1 MNASLSDGNETVID
15 IFILSANSPLSTLLE
30 KQLREEGYY
39 VTLFSD
45 GTHLLETLRNG
56 KPNLLICDTTAP
68 EADSFEVCRQI
79 KADDYLWNI
88 PVLVI
93 TGASDLKDLLSV
105 LDCNADNFIAHPFD
119 PPYLLSLIE
128 GILTVPVERPTPDQI
143 KTQFKIKHDDQVFV
157 VTADRRKLL
166 EFLLSSF
173 EIAVN
178 KSSDLSRALDDNHNL
193 GTTIRNLE
201 DHVHEN
207 TKVIGIINE
216 NLKSKEQT
224 VADLTSRLSDREQT
238 VRQHIATIDQLTR
251 DLSSEKTACEDTQ
264 SDLQRVEQEKAE
276 SLAAH
281 QTTIDQLQRQVSD
294 LSSELATVKP
304 ALEQARSDLVRETS
318 LRKENE
324 DELIAITSL
333 KEEAE
338 KALSSLTTEFEQ
350 LKINFGTEKNRASE
364 AEQDLRAVLQA
375 KDQSEQDLTGIIN
388 DLKDT
393 AKEQAA
399 AISRLRE
406 ESVSEIARLKEESES
421 EIARMRE
428 ESGSEI
434 NRLKEESESQIT
446 RLKEESGTEITRLN
460 EELGSEHA
468 RLVQAEENLTAVT
481 AAKEQSETSL
491 QATIDAMQHAL
502 SELQARFETAQ
513 KSAEQKLMSLSGTL
527 AETKAALDA
536 ETRITTSQKEDLD
549 RVFEE
554 KEKAKA
560 HAETLAGSIRELQE
574 ALVQEKNRYREN
586 EARMNGLI
594 QQRDLELGELRTTH
608 DDTRTALSSHASSL
622 EQLKRELDAAAADRM
637 ELEGELQAAEEKVRQ
652 AGQDLVSTS
661 EARELDKQ
669 KFSSLNDDLE
679 RVKTSLEQETL
690 RRQETE
696 DQLRDALSQQQHM
709 EQDLDRL
716 MAETRTL
723 HADLITEKRMHEE
736 AKEQNQSLE
745 EQVAALN
752 QEKREAEQA
761 AADLSAE
768 IDQARTALADE
779 WEDHMTDKERLA
791 AAAAP
796 KPQPRPAPFP
806 GLRREAEI
814 IKKRSLIVKTPNIP
828 SEIRP
833 LPKSMVAIDP
843 VKTSE
848 FDTPHIKSVE
858 DLYEDDEDDRKKP
871 AERPVVSIVQEPA
884 TEPVRDVLPDVM
896 SDRSGD
902 EESFF
907 EDNRLTGTDSDDV
920 TDDDADDDDSS
931 GEQNDSGPVSGQNV
945 AFNRAQWLDLL
956 KWSHHCDVLSQ
967 DQRMQ
972 IVRMGRL
979 IQKGRRLTNK
989 QEEQVLEM
997 IALVQRLGYRIPQ

>member
-1 MNASLSDGNETVID
+1 M
-15 IFILSANSPLSTLLE
+15 
-30 KQLREEGYY
+30 
-39 VTLFSD
+39 
-45 GTHLLETLRNG
+45 
-56 KPNLLICDTTAP
+56 
-68 EADSFEVCRQI
+68 
-79 KADDYLWNI
+79 
-88 PVLVI
+88 
-93 TGASDLKDLLSV
+93 
-105 LDCNADNFIAHPFD
+105 
-119 PPYLLSLIE
+119 
-128 GILTVPVERPTPDQI
+128 
-143 KTQFKIKHDDQVFV
+143 
-157 VTADRRKLL
+157 
-166 EFLLSSF
+166 
-173 EIAVN
+173 
-178 KSSDLSRALDDNHNL
+178 
-193 GTTIRNLE
+193 
-201 DHVHEN
+201 
-207 TKVIGIINE
+207 
-216 NLKSKEQT
+216 
-224 VADLTSRLSDREQT
+224 
-238 VRQHIATIDQLTR
+238 
-251 DLSSEKTACEDTQ
+251 
-264 SDLQRVEQEKAE
+264 
-276 SLAAH
+276 
-281 QTTIDQLQRQVSD
+281 
-294 LSSELATVKP
+294 
-304 ALEQARSDLVRETS
+304 
-318 LRKENE
+318 
-324 DELIAITSL
+324 
-333 KEEAE
+333 
-338 KALSSLTTEFEQ
+338 
-350 LKINFGTEKNRASE
+350 
-364 AEQDLRAVLQA
+364 
-375 KDQSEQDLTGIIN
+375 
-388 DLKDT
+388 
-393 AKEQAA
+393 
-399 AISRLRE
+399 
-406 ESVSEIARLKEESES
+406 
-421 EIARMRE
+421 
-428 ESGSEI
+428 
-434 NRLKEESESQIT
+434 
-446 RLKEESGTEITRLN
+446 
-460 EELGSEHA
+460 
-468 RLVQAEENLTAVT
+468 QAEENLTAVT
-481 AAKEQSETSL
+481 AAKDQSETSL

-554 KEKAKA
+554 KEKAEA

-594 QQRDLELGELRTTH
+594 QQRDLELGELRTAH

-696 DQLRDALSQQQHM
+696 NQLRDALSQQQHM

-848 FDTPHIKSVE
+848 FDTPRIKSVE

-907 EDNRLTGTDSDDV
+907 EDNRLSGTDSDDI

-931 GEQNDSGPVSGQNV
+931 GEQNDSGPVSGQNI

-997 IALVQRLGYRIPQ
+997 IALVRGSGTDRSDLFLSSESLSESNFILNPFIKDCVSFGQIAASKDSPVFRRFPEGEPRILTEREEFNPVISPERKKISLLSLPVAIEPVRNPQDKPDHEHRCGGKDDRNPLHGREGDGGKHGTAVLDDGDLDRDHEAHHDKEGRVAFEERRHLPVKRPAVDPVPDRCHDEAGKEDRAHLFRCCPAKEAGRHLEKAGDDEERAGHEDREPHERCDDRASCGTGVWFIRPLCGASEQRANAARVSMMILIQRIWMMVKGSGKAEQRRDEDEDAGAEVDGELEEDEPLDVLVQRPAPPDRARDRGKGVVQEDDVACLPGNLCPGNTHGKAHVRVLEGRRIVRPVTGHCHDRPVPLERFDQEELVHGFGPGHHVKVPRGCSLFIFGERTELRAGHDRAALHDARLFCNGPGSLRVIPGDHPYFNPCMLAGGNGLGDIVPEVVADADKSVPREPGLGLVPVQ

>member
-15 IFILSANSPLSTLLE
+15 IFILSANSPLSSQLE

-56 KPNLLICDTTAP
+56 KPNLLICDTTVP

-88 PVLVI
+88 PVLII

-128 GILTVPVERPTPDQI
+128 GTLTVPVERPTPDQI

-178 KSSDLSRALDDNHNL
+178 KSSDLSRAQDDNRNL

-201 DHVHEN
+201 DSVHEN

-224 VADLTSRLSDREQT
+224 IADLTSQLSDREQA
-238 VRQHIATIDQLTR
+238 VRGNIATIDQLTR
-251 DLSSEKTACEDTQ
+251 DLSTEKTACEDTR
-264 SDLQRVEQEKAE
+264 SNLQRVEQEKAE

-281 QTTIDQLQRQVSD
+281 QATIDQLQRQVSD

-304 ALEQARSDLVRETS
+304 ALERAQSDLARES
-318 LRKENE
+318 GQRKETE
-324 DELIAITSL
+324 DELSATNSQKEQAEQALIA
-333 KEEAE
+333 
-338 KALSSLTTEFEQ
+338 LTTEFEQ
-350 LKINFGTEKNRASE
+350 LKITVGTEKNRAQE
-364 AEQDLRAVLQA
+364 AEQELTAVLQA
-375 KDQSEQDLTGIIN
+375 KNQSEQDLTAIIN
-388 DLKDT
+388 DLKET

-399 AISRLRE
+399 ALSRLRE
-406 ESVSEIARLKEESES
+406 ESGSEITRLKEESGSEITRLKEESGSEIARLKEELE
-421 EIARMRE
+421 
-428 ESGSEI
+428 
-434 NRLKEESESQIT
+434 
-446 RLKEESGTEITRLN
+446 
-460 EELGSEHA
+460 SEHA
-468 RLVQAEENLTAVT
+468 RLRQTREDLNTVT
-481 AAKEQSETSL
+481 AAKEQSEASL
-491 QATIDAMQHAL
+491 QEGIDAGKQDL
-502 SELQARFETAQ
+502 SEMQDRFDSAQ
-513 KSAEQKLMSLSGTL
+513 KSAEQKLASLSGTL
-527 AETKAALDA
+527 AETKAALEA
-536 ETRITTSQKEDLD
+536 ETRNRASQEADLA
-549 RVFEE
+549 RVYEE
-554 KEKAKA
+554 KEKAEA
-560 HAETLAGSIRELQE
+560 RAETLAASIRELQE
-574 ALVQEKNRYREN
+574 ALVQEKNRFKEN

-594 QQRDLELGELRTTH
+594 QQRDREIGEIRTAH
-608 DDTRTALSSHASSL
+608 DDTRTALSSHATSL
-622 EQLKRELDAAAADRM
+622 EQMKRELDAAASART
-637 ELEGELQAAEEKVRQ
+637 ELEGKLQLAEERIHRI
-652 AGQDLVSTS
+652 GQDLESTS
-661 EARELDKQ
+661 EGREQDKQ
-669 KFSSLNDDLE
+669 KFTLLTDDLE

-690 RRQETE
+690 RRQEAE
-696 DQLRDALSQQQHM
+696 DQLRDALSQQQHL
-709 EQDLDRL
+709 EQDLERL
-716 MAETRTL
+716 MSETKTL
-723 HADLITEKRMHEE
+723 HANLSAERTMHED
-736 AKEQNQSLE
+736 AQMQARSLE
-745 EQVAALN
+745 EQVEALN
-752 QEKREAEQA
+752 REKREAEQA

-768 IDQARTALADE
+768 IDQARVALADE

-791 AAAAP
+791 AAAATR
-796 KPQPRPAPFP
+796 PQIRPSPFP
-806 GLRREAEI
+806 GVRREAEI

-871 AERPVVSIVQEPA
+871 AGSPVVSIVQEPA
-884 TEPVRDVLPDVM
+884 TEPVRDVLPDGM
-896 SDRSGD
+896 SDRTR
-902 EESFF
+902 EEDSFF
-907 EDNRLTGTDSDDV
+907 EDNQTYGTDSGDTV
-920 TDDDADDDDSS
+920 DDDTDNDDSPRDTSDAAPGS
-931 GEQNDSGPVSGQNV
+931 GKNI
-945 AFNRAQWLDLL
+945 AFNRGQWLDLL
-956 KWSHHCDVLSQ
+956 KWSHHCDALSQ

-979 IQKGRRLTNK
+979 IQKGRKLTNK

>member
-15 IFILSANSPLSTLLE
+15 IFILSANSPLSSQLE

-88 PVLVI
+88 PVLII

-105 LDCNADNFIAHPFD
+105 LDCNADNFIAYPFD

-128 GILTVPVERPTPDQI
+128 GTLTVPVERPTPDQI

-178 KSSDLSRALDDNHNL
+178 KSSDLSRALDDNRNL

-201 DHVHEN
+201 DTVHEN

-224 VADLTSRLSDREQT
+224 IADLTSQLSDREQA
-238 VRQHIATIDQLTR
+238 VRGHIATIDQLTR
-251 DLSSEKTACEDTQ
+251 DLSTEKTACEDTRGN
-264 SDLQRVEQEKAE
+264 LQRVEQEKAE

-281 QTTIDQLQRQVSD
+281 QATIDQLQRQVSD

-304 ALEQARSDLVRETS
+304 ALERAQSDLARES
-318 LRKENE
+318 GQRKETE
-324 DELIAITSL
+324 DELSATTSQ
-333 KEEAE
+333 KEQAE
-338 KALSSLTTEFEQ
+338 QALSSLTTEFEQ
-350 LKINFGTEKNRASE
+350 LKITVGTEKNRAQE
-364 AEQDLRAVLQA
+364 AEQELTAVLQA
-375 KDQSEQDLTGIIN
+375 KNQSEQDLTAIIN
-388 DLKDT
+388 DLKET

-399 AISRLRE
+399 ALSRLRE
-406 ESVSEIARLKEESES
+406 ESGSEIARLKEESGS
-421 EIARMRE
+421 EIAR
-428 ESGSEI
+428 
-434 NRLKEESESQIT
+434 LKEELE
-446 RLKEESGTEITRLN
+446 
-460 EELGSEHA
+460 SEHD
-468 RLVQAEENLTAVT
+468 RLRQTREDLNTVT
-481 AAKEQSETSL
+481 AAKEQSEASL
-491 QATIDAMQHAL
+491 QAGIDAGKQDL
-502 SELQARFETAQ
+502 SEMQDRFDSAQ
-513 KSAEQKLMSLSGTL
+513 KSAEQKLASLSGTL
-527 AETKAALDA
+527 AETKAALEA
-536 ETRITTSQKEDLD
+536 ETRNRASQEADLA
-549 RVFEE
+549 RVYEE
-554 KEKAKA
+554 KEKAEA
-560 HAETLAGSIRELQE
+560 QAETLAASMKELQD
-574 ALVQEKNRYREN
+574 ALAQEKNRYKEN

-594 QQRDLELGELRTTH
+594 QQRDREIGELRTAH

-622 EQLKRELDAAAADRM
+622 EQMKQELDAAASART
-637 ELEGELQAAEEKVRQ
+637 ELEGKLRLAEERIHQV
-652 AGQDLVSTS
+652 GQDLASAS
-661 EARELDKQ
+661 EGREQEKQ
-669 KFSSLNDDLE
+669 KFTTLTGDLE

-690 RRQETE
+690 RRQEAE
-696 DQLRDALSQQQHM
+696 DQLREALSQQQHL
-709 EQDLDRL
+709 EQDLEQL
-716 MAETRTL
+716 MSETKTL
-723 HADLITEKRMHEE
+723 HADLNAERKMHED
-736 AKEQNQSLE
+736 AQMQARSLE
-745 EQVAALN
+745 EQVDALN
-752 QEKREAEQA
+752 REKREAEQA

-768 IDQARTALADE
+768 IDQARVALADE

-791 AAAAP
+791 AAAATR
-796 KPQPRPAPFP
+796 PQIRPSPFP
-806 GLRREAEI
+806 GVKREAEI

-843 VKTSE
+843 VKASE
-848 FDTPHIKSVE
+848 FSTPRIKSVE

-884 TEPVRDVLPDVM
+884 TEPVRDVLPDVL
-896 SDRSGD
+896 SDRTRD
-902 EESFF
+902 EDSFF
-907 EDNRLTGTDSDDV
+907 EDNETYGTDSGDTV
-920 TDDDADDDDSS
+920 DDDTDTADSPRDTSDGAS
-931 GEQNDSGPVSGQNV
+931 GSGKNI
-945 AFNRAQWLDLL
+945 AFNRGQWLDLL
-956 KWSHHCDVLSQ
+956 KWSHHCDALSQ

-979 IQKGRRLTNK
+979 IQKGRKLTNK

>member
-39 VTLFSD
+39 ITLFSD

-56 KPNLLICDTTAP
+56 KPNLLICDTTVP

-93 TGASDLKDLLSV
+93 TGASDLRDLLSV

-128 GILTVPVERPTPDQI
+128 GTLTVPVERPTPDQI

-178 KSSDLSRALDDNHNL
+178 KSSDLSRALDDNRNL

-201 DHVHEN
+201 DNVKEN
-207 TKVIGIINE
+207 TKVIGIIND

-224 VADLTSRLSDREQT
+224 VADLTHQLSDREQT
-238 VRQHIATIDQLTR
+238 VRHDIETIDQLTR
-251 DLSSEKTACEDTQ
+251 DLSTEKTAGENIR

-281 QTTIDQLQRQVSD
+281 QATIDQLQRQVSD
-294 LSSELATVKP
+294 LSSELGIVKP
-304 ALEQARSDLVRETS
+304 ALDHAQSDLERETGR
-318 LRKENE
+318 RKETE
-324 DELIAITSL
+324 DELSTTTSL
-333 KEEAE
+333 KEQAE

-350 LKINFGTEKNRASE
+350 LKINVGTEKNRASE
-364 AEQDLRAVLQA
+364 AEQELRAVLQA

-399 AISRLRE
+399 AISRLKE
-406 ESVSEIARLKEESES
+406 ETGSEIARLREERESEH
-421 EIARMRE
+421 
-428 ESGSEI
+428 G
-434 NRLKEESESQIT
+434 
-446 RLKEESGTEITRLN
+446 
-460 EELGSEHA
+460 
-468 RLVQAEENLTAVT
+468 RLVQTEENLNAVT
-481 AAKEQSETSL
+481 AAKEQSETAL
-491 QATIDAMQHAL
+491 QATIDAGQQAL
-502 SELQARFETAQ
+502 SELQDRFDSAQ
-513 KSAEQKLMSLSGTL
+513 KSAEQKLISLSGTL
-527 AETKAALDA
+527 AETKAALEA
-536 ETRITTSQKEDLD
+536 ETRNRASREADLA
-549 RVFEE
+549 RVSEE
-554 KEKAKA
+554 KEKAEA
-560 HAETLAGSIRELQE
+560 QAETLAGSIRELQE
-574 ALVQEKNRYREN
+574 ALVQEKNRYRET

-594 QQRDLELGELRTTH
+594 QQRDLEIGELRTAH
-608 DDTRTALSSHASSL
+608 DDTRTALSSHESSL
-622 EQLKRELDAAAADRM
+622 EQLKRELDAASSARM
-637 ELEGELQAAEEKVRQ
+637 ELEGKLQAAEEKILQ
-652 AGQDLVSTS
+652 TSQELVNAS
-661 EARELDKQ
+661 ELRDQEKQ

-679 RVKTSLEQETL
+679 RVKTSIEQETL
-690 RRQETE
+690 RRQEAE

-716 MAETRTL
+716 VAETRTL
-723 HADLITEKRMHEE
+723 HADLSAERRMRED

-768 IDQARTALADE
+768 IDQARVALADE

-791 AAAAP
+791 AAVAP

-806 GLRREAEI
+806 GVRREAEI

-843 VKTSE
+843 VKASE

-884 TEPVRDVLPDVM
+884 TEPVQNVLPDVM
-896 SDRSGD
+896 SGRTRD
-902 EESFF
+902 EDSFF
-907 EDNRLTGTDSDDV
+907 EDNGLTDTESDD
-920 TDDDADDDDSS
+920 TTNDDADDDDSS
-931 GEQNDSGPVSGQNV
+931 GDRNDPGPVSGQNV

>member
-56 KPNLLICDTTAP
+56 KPNLLICDTTVP

-93 TGASDLKDLLSV
+93 TGASDLRDLLSV

-128 GILTVPVERPTPDQI
+128 GTLTVPVERPTPDQI

-178 KSSDLSRALDDNHNL
+178 KSSDLSRAQDDNRNL

-201 DHVHEN
+201 DSVHEN
-207 TKVIGIINE
+207 TKVIGIING

-224 VADLTSRLSDREQT
+224 IADLTSQLSDREQT
-238 VRQHIATIDQLTR
+238 VRHQIAAIDQLTR
-251 DLSSEKTACEDTQ
+251 DLSAEKTAGEDTRGE
-264 SDLQRVEQEKAE
+264 LQRVEQEKAE
-276 SLAAH
+276 SLAVH
-281 QTTIDQLQRQVSD
+281 QATIDQLQRQVSD
-294 LSSELATVKP
+294 LSSELGIVKP
-304 ALEQARSDLVRETS
+304 ALESMQSDLAREIS
-318 LRKENE
+318 QRKETG
-324 DELIAITSL
+324 DELSTTILL
-333 KEEAE
+333 KDQAE
-338 KALSSLTTEFEQ
+338 KALSTLTTEFEQ
-350 LKINFGTEKNRASE
+350 LKINIGTEKNRATE
-364 AEQDLRAVLQA
+364 AEQELKAVLQA

-388 DLKDT
+388 DLKET

-399 AISRLRE
+399 ALSRLRE
-406 ESVSEIARLKEESES
+406 ESASEIARIKEKSETESARFREESASEIARLK
-421 EIARMRE
+421 
-428 ESGSEI
+428 G
-434 NRLKEESESQIT
+434 
-446 RLKEESGTEITRLN
+446 
-460 EELGSEHA
+460 ELESEHA
-468 RLVQAEENLTAVT
+468 RLVQTVETLNAVT
-481 AAKEQSETSL
+481 AEKEQSESSL
-491 QATIDAMQHAL
+491 QATIDAGQHAL
-502 SELQARFETAQ
+502 SDLQARFDSAQ
-513 KSAEQKLMSLSGTL
+513 KSQEQKLASMAGTL
-527 AETKAALDA
+527 AETKAAL
-536 ETRITTSQKEDLD
+536 ETETQDNASRQEDLV
-549 RVFEE
+549 RVSEE
-554 KEKAKA
+554 KEKAEAQVK
-560 HAETLAGSIRELQE
+560 TLAGSIRELQE

-586 EARMNGLI
+586 EARMNGI
-594 QQRDLELGELRTTH
+594 IGQRDQELGVLRTAH
-608 DDTRTALSSHASSL
+608 DDTRTALSSHESSL
-622 EQLKRELDAAAADRM
+622 EHLKKELDAAASARM
-637 ELEGELQAAEEKVRQ
+637 EQEVKLQAAEQRILQ
-652 AGQDLVSTS
+652 AEQELLTTS
-661 EARELDKQ
+661 EAREQETQ
-669 KFSSLNDDLE
+669 KLSTIRDEME
-679 RVKTSLEQETL
+679 RIKDSLEQETL

-696 DQLRDALSQQQHM
+696 DQLRDALSQQQHL

-716 MAETRTL
+716 VTETRTL
-723 HADLITEKRMHEE
+723 HADLSAERRMHED
-736 AKEQNQSLE
+736 AKEQNHSLE
-745 EQVAALN
+745 EQIAALN

-768 IDQARTALADE
+768 IDQARVALADE
-779 WEDHMTDKERLA
+779 WEDHMTDKERLTA
-791 AAAAP
+791 AAAA
-796 KPQPRPAPFP
+796 KQQPRPTPFP
-806 GLRREAEI
+806 GVRREAEI

-833 LPKSMVAIDP
+833 LPRSMVAIDP
-843 VKTSE
+843 VRASE
-848 FDTPHIKSVE
+848 FDTPRIKSVE
-858 DLYEDDEDDRKKP
+858 DLYEDDDDDRKKLS
-871 AERPVVSIVQEPA
+871 ERPVVSIVQEPA

-896 SDRSGD
+896 NDRSRD
-902 EESFF
+902 EDSFF
-907 EDNRLTGTDSDDV
+907 EDKGLADSDDV
-920 TDDDADDDDSS
+920 TDDDEDDDDSS
-931 GEQNDSGPVSGQNV
+931 VEQSDTEPVSGQNI

-967 DQRMQ
+967 EQRMQ